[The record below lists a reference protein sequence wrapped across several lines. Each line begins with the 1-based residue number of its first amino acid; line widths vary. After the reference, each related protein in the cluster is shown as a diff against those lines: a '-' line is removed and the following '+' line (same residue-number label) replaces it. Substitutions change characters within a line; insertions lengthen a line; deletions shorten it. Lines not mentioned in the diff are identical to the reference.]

1 MIIKQII
8 MAPKEIKI
16 ILKNLGS
23 DAPKSKSDKR
33 NKKTASIKKEK
44 YAIATNPKITDT
56 QKGR

>member
-1 MIIKQII
+1 